1 MKVTVET
8 KKGLEK
14 NLKVFVDKNTINK
27 ELDVKYDQLKNDVVL
42 KGFRPGKVP
51 KDLIKRQFGKAI
63 YGEVI
68 DKILKETTTKALDEK
83 KIKAFFITN
92 KVKCNLY
99 NLIFFGWIRLIKFNL
114 REEIMKKIISLM
126 FAAFLVFGFI
136 SKANAK
142 TLKCQTVLNTKADE
156 VKMLKDFT
164 DTVTAL
170 TDGSLKFEIL
180 PAGAVVGVKE
190 TLDAVDKGLIDCG
203 FAWTHYWSGD
213 HPAAMLFGSPVAG
226 GGVGIDNLAF
236 LSWFQYG
243 GGKELYDRL
252 WKEMGRDIKGFMLQ
266 PVGPEALG
274 WFPKPIKDMADFRKY
289 KFRTPPGIPGQT
301 YKDIGIASVAMGGG
315 DILPAL
321 EAGTID
327 AAEWC
332 CPKPDLTFG
341 FQKVLKHYYLQGLH
355 QVVVNADFY
364 ITGKTYKAMTAHE
377 KKSLEVAA
385 NASLAKSLSYRIYE
399 NGKALQELTT
409 KHGVIL
415 EDTPSD
421 YFKEYMAAAKA
432 TLNKNAEQNK
442 FFKEV
447 YDSMKEF
454 ADVAVPFWSGAQ
466 MSNAKLGMAHAATLK

>member
-1 MKVTVET
+1 
-8 KKGLEK
+8 
-14 NLKVFVDKNTINK
+14 
-27 ELDVKYDQLKNDVVL
+27 
-42 KGFRPGKVP
+42 
-51 KDLIKRQFGKAI
+51 
-63 YGEVI
+63 
-68 DKILKETTTKALDEK
+68 
-83 KIKAFFITN
+83 
-92 KVKCNLY
+92 
-99 NLIFFGWIRLIKFNL
+99 
-114 REEIMKKIISLM
+114 MKKIISML
-126 FAAFLVFGFI
+126 FAATLVFGFI
-136 SKANAK
+136 SNANAAK
-142 TLKCQTVLNTKADE
+142 TLKCQTVLNAKGDE
-156 VKMLKDFT
+156 VVMLKDFT
-164 DTVTAL
+164 DTVTKL
-170 TDGSLKFEIL
+170 TQGSLKFEIM
-180 PAGAVVGVKE
+180 PAGTVVGVKE

-203 FAWTHYWSGD
+203 FAWTHYWSGE

-226 GGVGIDNLAF
+226 AGVGIDNIAF
-236 LSWFQYG
+236 LSWFLSG
-243 GGKELYDRL
+243 GGEQLYDQL
-252 WKEMGRDIKGFMLQ
+252 WKEMNRNIKGFMLQ

-274 WFPKPIKDMADFRKY
+274 WFPEPIKNMDDFRKL

-332 CPKPDLTFG
+332 CPKPDMVFG

-364 ITGKTYKAMTAHE
+364 MNGSTYKKLSAHE

-421 YFKEYMAAAKA
+421 YFVEYMAAAKA
-432 TLNKNAEQNK
+432 TLNKNAEKNA

-447 YDSMKEF
+447 YESMKTF
-454 ADVAVPFWSGAQ
+454 ADIAVPFWSGAQ